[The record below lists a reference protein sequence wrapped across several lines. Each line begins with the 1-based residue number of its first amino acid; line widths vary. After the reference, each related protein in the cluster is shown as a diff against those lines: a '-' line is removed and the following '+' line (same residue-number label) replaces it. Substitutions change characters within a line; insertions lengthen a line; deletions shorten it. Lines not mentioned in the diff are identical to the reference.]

1 MPYQM
6 RPLVEIL
13 SKNRRLTNLSLAWNN
28 IMEVGKEDDPE
39 FEETVAEIN
48 WLLGKIIKHSKT
60 MIHINLTGTGLS
72 AGVIYEIGTCLRR
85 ARSVLVIHVSGNPG
99 LSRENMEYLPDRVK
113 CRPREDIERYTRITG
128 VVKGVLRATGAV
140 GNIMDGIKVRV
151 ERDSVFHQVHKKDP
165 IQFSAND

>member
-1 MPYQM
+1 M
-6 RPLVEIL
+6 RPLIEIL

-39 FEETVAEIN
+39 YEETVAEIN

-60 MIHINLTGTGLS
+60 MIHMNLTGTGLS
-72 AGVIYEIGTCLRR
+72 SGVIYEIGTCLRR
-85 ARSVLVIHVSGNPG
+85 ARSVLVIHISGNPG
-99 LSRENMEYLPDRVK
+99 LSRENMEYLPDRIK